1 MYNSI
6 IVHYYFALV
15 PDVPDSLGQYLML
28 PTTDYAQQTITFNA
42 IDNETITEL
51 MRIVCYDQPI
61 YDDDCLEE
69 DEWLG
74 LTLGVDDATVSTV
87 VRPMYDQAAIL
98 IRDNDSKLQHNNTI
112 LTYLLKEYRTVIL

>member
-6 IVHYYFALV
+6 IVDYYFALV
-15 PDVPDSLGQYLML
+15 PDVPDSRGQYLML

-74 LTLGVDDATVSTV
+74 LTLGVDDATVSTLKV
-87 VRPMYDQAAIL
+87 TKHPRKQS
-98 IRDNDSKLQHNNTI
+98 IRESAKFTI
-112 LTYLLKEYRTVIL
+112 SPSSSSSSSSSSS